1 MSIERELKNV
11 WEQLRGSGAQTR
23 NSLLSMRVQQLRGIH
38 DLTMAFR
45 YPVSVIAGTQGTG
58 KSTLLLAAACAYKD
72 KEQNDR
78 ALAPST
84 FFPSYTSSA
93 QARDELQGVRL
104 TYNYIE
110 NGNNGTMTWAKNKSW
125 GRSFAGRKN
134 ATPPQRAV
142 FIRTLANMANPSEIR
157 KLALLDRGEV
167 SQLDVPPALIA
178 FAERVLPFKYNRVLS
193 IKDKGNKSKELLFAY
208 RDGGFSYR
216 DGELFSKN
224 MIYAYSEFHM
234 SGGERALL
242 RLSRQITGLEDA
254 LVLID
259 EIETGLHPYTQQLL
273 MLQLQRAAL
282 RQKLQIIVTTHS
294 PAILDMVPPEARIF
308 LDRTNDDTVVQV
320 PSRDILEKAFYGRSF
335 KKLSFLC
342 EDEAA
347 EAIIWG
353 VLDLLIPKLD
363 LKASAIEVGRDT
375 GKDEFPGHV
384 RALAKFNE
392 LDDFVFVL
400 DGDARDMD
408 DDVRAAAKPKSI
420 ALLFTP
426 GDGPPE
432 GLGKKLLSENIPVFA
447 NLFGQSAGALEAEII
462 RLDQLYSSST
472 AKPVEVVKYIFSD
485 ICNFL
490 ERPNAEVL
498 RAIAREEAKKSDSI
512 FHEFIEQVEDALRNW
527 RMK

>member
-11 WEQLRGSGAQTR
+11 WEQLRGSGTQTR
-23 NSLLSMRVQQLRGIH
+23 NSLLSMRVQQLRGIQ
-38 DLTMAFR
+38 DLRIAFR

-72 KEQNDR
+72 KDQSDR

-93 QARDELQGVRL
+93 QARDTLQGVRL
-104 TYNYIE
+104 TYDYIE
-110 NGNNGTMTWAKNKSW
+110 NGITGTMTWARNKSW

-157 KLALLDRGEV
+157 KLALIGRGNV
-167 SQLDVPPALIA
+167 SELEIPPALIA

-193 IKDKGNKSKELLFAY
+193 ISDKYNKSKELLFAY
-208 RDGGFSYR
+208 RNSSPASQ
-216 DGELFSKN
+216 DGELFSQN
-224 MIYAYSEFHM
+224 MGYAYSEFHM

-242 RLSRQITGLEDA
+242 RLSRQMTGLDDA

-347 EAIIWG
+347 EAIIRG
-353 VLDLLIPKLD
+353 VLDLLIPKLG
-363 LKASAIEVGRDT
+363 LQSNAIEVGRDT
-375 GKDEFPGHV
+375 GKSEFPGHV

-400 DGDARDMD
+400 DGDAREMEE
-408 DDVRAAAKPKSI
+408 DVRAAAKSKPI

-432 GLGKKLLSENIPVFA
+432 GLGKKLLSENIYGFA
-447 NLFGQSAGALEAEII
+447 TLFGQSPEALEAEIT

-472 AKPVEVVKYIFSD
+472 AKPGEVLKYIFAD
-485 ICNFL
+485 ICKLLN
-490 ERPNAEVL
+490 RSNAEVL
-498 RAIAREEAKKSDSI
+498 RAIAHTDAGRPDSI
-512 FHEFIEQVEDALRNW
+512 FHEFIEQVEDAIRNW
-527 RMK
+527 RIK